1 MAQRI
6 TLIIATLLLTIIS
19 IDAQSIYIP
28 QGHPAHHFVD
38 RMDILSKDTLPLHTA
53 VKNFTRQDLIIIL
66 SQNSTE
72 KNSGKTINDINYLS
86 KEFRISSD
94 SSTVEGH
101 GLFGVFYKNPVHLFE
116 VNTDH
121 FSLVINPFFN
131 FQLGRER
138 ESNNPIFLNQRGLE
152 LFGTI
157 DNKIYFY
164 TNFQENQSNFF
175 NYITPFIDRYKAIP
189 GYGLYKPYNS
199 SVINSFNGY
208 DYSNAQAY
216 IGYPITK
223 HVLLE
228 LGHNKH
234 FIGHGMRSLLLSD
247 FSHNYFNVKLNARI
261 WKIQYQS
268 IFAELSATTPRQ
280 TPNNELLPKKYMASH
295 YLSLKLSRSLEVGLF
310 ESVIFS
316 RENNFEFQYLN
327 PVILYRTAEHFLDSP
342 DNVLIGLNGK
352 YNFLNHFSL
361 YGQFV
366 LDEFS
371 FSNFFDDT
379 GWWGNKYGIQTGI
392 KYMDALG
399 IDHLDLQV
407 EYNRVRPYTYSH
419 FQPSGVIVTQSVSNY
434 SHNNQSLAHPAGAN
448 FSELLVNLRYQP
460 YQKIICR
467 LRYMHTLQ
475 GRDIDGLNYGS
486 DILQINTTRIADFG
500 NLQNQGGLSK
510 VNMINFDISYELFH
524 DFYFDIKALW
534 RRDKN
539 IDLTDVNTTYFGGG
553 VRYNIYNTNIDY

>member
-1 MAQRI
+1 MASRVIIII
-6 TLIIATLLLTIIS
+6 TVLLTTMVGS
-19 IDAQSIYIP
+19 TAQSVYIP
-28 QGHPAHHFVD
+28 VGHPAYHYVD
-38 RMDILSKDTLPLHTA
+38 RMDVLTKDTLPLHTA
-53 VKNFTRQDLIIIL
+53 VRYYTRQDLKDIL
-66 SQNSTE
+66 SESTD
-72 KNSGKTINDINYLS
+72 TITFKDNADRKYLS
-86 KEFRISSD
+86 TEFRIPND
-94 SSTVEGH
+94 SSTVDRK

-121 FSLVINPFFN
+121 FSFVINPFFN
-131 FQLGRER
+131 AQVGRER
-138 ESNNPIFLNQRGLE
+138 ESGNPIFLNQRGLE

-164 TNFQENQSNFF
+164 SNFQENQSNFF
-175 NYITPFIDRYKAIP
+175 NYIKPFIDRYKAIP
-189 GYGLYKPYNS
+189 GYGLYKFYNS
-199 SVINSFNGY
+199 SIINSFQGY

-228 LGHNKH
+228 LGHNKN
-234 FIGHGMRSLLLSD
+234 FIGHGIRSLLLSD

-295 YLSLKLSRSLEVGLF
+295 YLSLKVSRSIELGLF

-316 RENNFEFQYLN
+316 RENNFELQYLN

-361 YGQFV
+361 YGQVV

-371 FSNFFDDT
+371 FTNFFDDT
-379 GWWGNKYGIQTGI
+379 GWWGNKYGIQAGI
-392 KYMDALG
+392 KYYNALS

-419 FQPSGVIVTQSVSNY
+419 FQPSGVIVEQSVSNY
-434 SHNNQSLAHPAGAN
+434 SHNNQALAHPAGAN
-448 FSELLVNLRYQP
+448 FSELLVNIRYQP
-460 YQKIICR
+460 IQKVICR

-486 DILQINTTRIADFG
+486 DILQLNTTRIADFG
-500 NLQNQGGLSK
+500 ISHNQGSLST
-510 VNMINFDISYELFH
+510 VNMLNFDISYELFH
-524 DFYFDIKALW
+524 DFYFDAKALW

-539 IDLTDVNTTYFGGG
+539 KDLSNINTTYIGGG
-553 VRYNIYNTNIDY
+553 IRYNIYNTNIDY